1 METLRLKAKD
11 LFKKVKGFTNQC
23 VKQSFDGLDDFGRID
38 EDQLA
43 MLKTANELMEE
54 SGEYFVKQ
62 AYMQDEMA
70 DKLDSLQRDMKEVNR
85 KLNVL
90 LAKQER
96 KEVKES

>member
-1 METLRLKAKD
+1 MTLRKKAED
-11 LFKKVKGFTNQC
+11 LFDKCKGFVNLC
-23 VKQSFDGLDDFGRID
+23 VKQTFDGLDDFGRLD
-38 EDQLA
+38 ENQLN
-43 MLKTANELMEE
+43 MLKSANELMEQ

-70 DKLDSLQRDMKEVNR
+70 DKLDSLQKDMKEVNR

>member
-1 METLRLKAKD
+1 METLRLKAEK
-11 LFKKVKGFTNQC
+11 LFDKTKGFVNMC
-23 VKQSFDGLDDFGRID
+23 VEQSFDGLDDFGRID
-38 EDQLA
+38 GDQLA

-54 SGEYFVKQ
+54 SKDYLVMQ

-70 DKLDSLQRDMKEVNR
+70 DKLDSLQKDMKEVNR
-85 KLNVL
+85 KLNAL